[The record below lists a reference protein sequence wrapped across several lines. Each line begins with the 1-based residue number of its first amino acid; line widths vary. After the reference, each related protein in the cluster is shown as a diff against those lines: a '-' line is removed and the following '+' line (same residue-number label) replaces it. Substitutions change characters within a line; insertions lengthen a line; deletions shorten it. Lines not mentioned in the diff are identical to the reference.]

1 MGTQRTKVKGRIDGN
16 ILRLW
21 GLIFVIAGIVGR
33 GVIQAHILGVNGA
46 GSQELL
52 DILSTKPNAMSYA
65 ALSIAL
71 QAAETCAVPIFQ
83 LSGTQR
89 DPIQYGV
96 WCKISASRK

>member
-52 DILSTKPNAMSYA
+52 EILNTKTNAMAYT

-71 QAAETCAVPIFQ
+71 QA
-83 LSGTQR
+83 
-89 DPIQYGV
+89 
-96 WCKISASRK
+96 